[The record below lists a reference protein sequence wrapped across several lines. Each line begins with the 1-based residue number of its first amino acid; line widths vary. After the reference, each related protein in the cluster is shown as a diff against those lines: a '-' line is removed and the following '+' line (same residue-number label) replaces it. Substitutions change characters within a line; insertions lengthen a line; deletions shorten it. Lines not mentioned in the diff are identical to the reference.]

1 MSIVGSY
8 EAKTHLPQLLER
20 VARGERIT
28 ITKHGVAVAVLVP
41 ANAAQLRAP
50 QEVIDELRR
59 FRTGRKAG
67 KLSLRKMIEK
77 GRRF

>member
-1 MSIVGSY
+1 MAAVGSY

-28 ITKHGVAVAVLVP
+28 ITKHGVPVAILVP
-41 ANAAQLRAP
+41 ANAAQLREP
-50 QEVIDELRR
+50 QEIIDELRG
-59 FRTGRKAG
+59 FRAGRKAG
-67 KLSLRKMIEK
+67 RFSIRKMIEL